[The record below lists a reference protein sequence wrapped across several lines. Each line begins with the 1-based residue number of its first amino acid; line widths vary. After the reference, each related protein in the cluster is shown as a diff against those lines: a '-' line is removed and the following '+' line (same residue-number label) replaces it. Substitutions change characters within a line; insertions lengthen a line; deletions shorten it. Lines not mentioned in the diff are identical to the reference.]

1 LKLHKLALLGDAM
14 GAAIGAGATSVGNP
28 EFDVENKEPI
38 LEKLMA
44 EATAKARAKAM
55 IHARINSY
63 SGAKLLSVT
72 DSDGR
77 SLSGPKTYHIEERAP
92 STDLSPRHHPRPVT
106 ISVSLAMAFELT
118 N

>member
-72 DSDGR
+72 DSDGHSSFQAR
-77 SLSGPKTYHIEERAP
+77 KLTTFEERAP
-92 STDLSPRHHPRPVT
+92 STDLSPDIT
-106 ISVSLAMAFELT
+106 LAR
-118 N
+118 